1 MYTVGIITI
10 SDKGAA
16 GQREDKSGPKIKE
29 LLPKDKYD
37 VVSYKIIPDER
48 KLIADELVRLCD
60 DVKCNLVLTTGG
72 TGFSP
77 RDITPEATMDI
88 AERNAPG
95 IAEALRAYSMSLT
108 PKAMLGRGASV
119 IRKNTLIVNL
129 PGSVKAVSESMDFLM
144 GNIEHGLDILLQYEA
159 DDATAD
165 VVLDDG
171 EGYVSANGFEW
182 ENVKN
187 VENCNICIKAFSN
200 DR

>member
-16 GQREDKSGPKIKE
+16 GRREDKSGQKIRQM
-29 LLPKDKYD
+29 LPEDEYE

-48 KLIADELVRLCD
+48 KQIADELVRLSD
-60 DVKCNLVLTTGG
+60 DMKCNLVLTTGG

-77 RDITPEATMDI
+77 RDITPEATMDV
-88 AERNAPG
+88 AQRNAPG

-108 PKAMLGRGASV
+108 PRAMLGRGVCV

-144 GNIEHGLDILLQYEA
+144 GNIEHGLDILLQYDSECGLC
-159 DDATAD
+159 TRCG
-165 VVLDDG
+165 L
-171 EGYVSANGFEW
+171 E
-182 ENVKN
+182 
-187 VENCNICIKAFSN
+187 
-200 DR
+200 

>member
-48 KLIADELVRLCD
+48 KQIADELVRLCD

-77 RDITPEATMDI
+77 RDITPEATMDV

-108 PKAMLGRGASV
+108 PKAMLGRGAYKEKHTDSQSA
-119 IRKNTLIVNL
+119 RQCE
-129 PGSVKAVSESMDFLM
+129 GSVGK
-144 GNIEHGLDILLQYEA
+144 HGFS
-159 DDATAD
+159 
-165 VVLDDG
+165 DG
-171 EGYVSANGFEW
+171 KYRAW
-182 ENVKN
+182 T
-187 VENCNICIKAFSN
+187 
-200 DR
+200 

>member
-95 IAEALRAYSMSLT
+95 IAEALRAY
-108 PKAMLGRGASV
+108 
-119 IRKNTLIVNL
+119 
-129 PGSVKAVSESMDFLM
+129 GSVKAVAESMDFLM
-144 GNIEHGLDILLQYEA
+144 GNIEHGLDILLQYDSEC
-159 DDATAD
+159 
-165 VVLDDG
+165 G
-171 EGYVSANGFEW
+171 
-182 ENVKN
+182 
-187 VENCNICIKAFSN
+187 
-200 DR
+200 R

>member
-10 SDKGAA
+10 SDKGAT

-48 KLIADELVRLCD
+48 EQIADELVRLCD

-77 RDITPEATMDI
+77 RDITPEATMDV

-144 GNIEHGLDILLQYEA
+144 GNIEHGLDILLQYDSEC
-159 DDATAD
+159 
-165 VVLDDG
+165 V
-171 EGYVSANGFEW
+171 
-182 ENVKN
+182 
-187 VENCNICIKAFSN
+187 
-200 DR
+200 R